1 MAFVDQV
8 VLKISAG
15 RGGDG
20 VVRWRREKSVP
31 RGGPAG
37 GDGGFGADVYAVG
50 YRNMHTLHDYRHQT
64 VFKAEDGEPGAD
76 KQLHGKSGEDL
87 VLKFPLGS
95 ILKIVEID
103 KTFELLEE
111 GQKVLLFRGGK
122 GGLGNVH
129 FKSSTNQVPQEF
141 TEGRVG
147 EYGTV
152 EVELRMIADVG
163 LIGYPNA
170 GKSSLLNMLTKAKSK
185 VGNYNFTTLEPHLGD
200 WYGYILAD
208 IPGLIEGAADGRGLG
223 HKFLRHV
230 ERTKMLVHLIEA
242 GSGNYAADYKVIRK
256 ELGNFKKELLDK
268 KEIVVISKVDNL
280 NLEDKEVKKEFDKK
294 IKVLTKVAG
303 QEPTILSLYDE
314 SSIKNFEKTLRDI
327 LK

>member
-8 VLKISAG
+8 TLQISAG

-37 GDGGFGADVYAVG
+37 GDGGFGGDVYAVG
-50 YRNMHTLHDYRHQT
+50 YRNMHTLYDYRHQT
-64 VFKAEDGEPGAD
+64 VFKAEDGAPGAD

-87 VLKFPLGS
+87 ILKFPLGS
-95 ILKIVEID
+95 ILHIVEID
-103 KTFELLEE
+103 RTVELLEE
-111 GQKVLLFRGGK
+111 GQKVLLFKGGK

-141 TEGRVG
+141 TEGRIG
-147 EYGTV
+147 EFGTL

-163 LIGYPNA
+163 LIGFPNA
-170 GKSSLLNMLTKAKSK
+170 GKSSLLNALTKAQSK

-200 WYGYILAD
+200 WYGHILAD
-208 IPGLIEGAADGRGLG
+208 IPGLIEGASEGKGLG

-230 ERTKMLVHLIEA
+230 ERTRMLVHLIEA
-242 GSGNYAADYKVIRK
+242 GSQDYVKDYKTIRG

-268 KEIVVISKVDNL
+268 KESVVISKIDNL
-280 NLEDKEVKKEFDKK
+280 DLENKEVKKEFDKK
-294 IKVLTKVAG
+294 LKALAKAAG
-303 QEPTILSLYDE
+303 QEPIQLSLYDE
-314 SSIKNFEKTLRDI
+314 SSVKNFEKQLRDI